1 MDNIHEI
8 ASDGAEM
15 PRFDDGMVNLSE
27 LLRIM
32 AESLVNEIV
41 DARADEACEAG
52 NQRNGY
58 RERRLTTSAGTIN
71 PRIPKLCAGSCFPED
86 LIERCSCVDR
96 AVVAAVSGM
105 VANGVFA
112 ETDEDWAGRRWF
124 NDDSIGRAVE
134 GAEANA
140 PAHACEGTAA
150 ERAARIIAPV
160 VADNPVAGGKA
171 A

>member
-86 LIERCSCVDR
+86 LIERCSRVDR

-105 VANGVFA
+105 LANGVFA
-112 ETDEDWAGRRWF
+112 ETDEDWAVRRWF

-150 ERAARIIAPV
+150 ERTARIIAPV

>member
-86 LIERCSCVDR
+86 LIERCSRVDR

-140 PAHACEGTAA
+140 PASACKGTAA

>member
-58 RERRLTTSAGTIN
+58 RERLRGHRRRARGQDHRARRGRQPRCRREGGVTCARTTAFQVILGSSGSLRPPSRTEPYTNIRDTTLKTGDYPLSFIRRPKIHARASGF
-71 PRIPKLCAGSCFPED
+71 PRSC
-86 LIERCSCVDR
+86 
-96 AVVAAVSGM
+96 
-105 VANGVFA
+105 
-112 ETDEDWAGRRWF
+112 
-124 NDDSIGRAVE
+124 
-134 GAEANA
+134 
-140 PAHACEGTAA
+140 
-150 ERAARIIAPV
+150 ARISTL
-160 VADNPVAGGKA
+160 G
-171 A
+171 

>member
-58 RERRLTTSAGTIN
+58 RERLQGHRRRARGQNHRARRGRQPRCRREGSVTCARTTAFQVILGSSGSLRPPSRTEPYINIRDTTLKTGDYLLSFIRRPKIHARASGFPRSGSASRGI
-71 PRIPKLCAGSCFPED
+71 AGF
-86 LIERCSCVDR
+86 
-96 AVVAAVSGM
+96 
-105 VANGVFA
+105 
-112 ETDEDWAGRRWF
+112 DWG
-124 NDDSIGRAVE
+124 
-134 GAEANA
+134 
-140 PAHACEGTAA
+140 
-150 ERAARIIAPV
+150 
-160 VADNPVAGGKA
+160 
-171 A
+171 

>member
-71 PRIPKLCAGSCFPED
+71 PRIPKLSAGSCFPED
-86 LIERCSCVDR
+86 LIERYSCVDR
-96 AVVAAVSGM
+96 ELERRSRVVDSLR
-105 VANGVFA
+105 
-112 ETDEDWAGRRWF
+112 GRRATPSAGPW
-124 NDDSIGRAVE
+124 RAPRRTRPCT
-134 GAEANA
+134 
-140 PAHACEGTAA
+140 PAGTAA

>member
-58 RERRLTTSAGTIN
+58 RERLQGHRRRARGQDHRARRGRQPRCRREGGVTCARTTAFQVILGSSGSLRPPSRTEPYINIRDTTLKTGDYLLSFIRRPKIHARASGFPRSGSASRGI
-71 PRIPKLCAGSCFPED
+71 ADF
-86 LIERCSCVDR
+86 
-96 AVVAAVSGM
+96 
-105 VANGVFA
+105 
-112 ETDEDWAGRRWF
+112 DWG
-124 NDDSIGRAVE
+124 
-134 GAEANA
+134 
-140 PAHACEGTAA
+140 
-150 ERAARIIAPV
+150 
-160 VADNPVAGGKA
+160 
-171 A
+171 

>member
-71 PRIPKLCAGSCFPED
+71 PRIPKLSAGSCFPED
-86 LIERCSCVDR
+86 LIERCLCVDR

>member
-71 PRIPKLCAGSCFPED
+71 PRIPKLSAGSCFPED

-140 PAHACEGTAA
+140 PSQACAGTAA

>member
-58 RERRLTTSAGTIN
+58 RERLRGH
-71 PRIPKLCAGSCFPED
+71 R
-86 LIERCSCVDR
+86 RR
-96 AVVAAVSGM
+96 ARGQ
-105 VANGVFA
+105 
-112 ETDEDWAGRRWF
+112 DH
-124 NDDSIGRAVE
+124 RA
-134 GAEANA
+134 
-140 PAHACEGTAA
+140 
-150 ERAARIIAPV
+150 V

>member
-71 PRIPKLCAGSCFPED
+71 PRIPKLSAGSCFPED

-150 ERAARIIAPV
+150 ECAARIIAPV

>member
-71 PRIPKLCAGSCFPED
+71 PRIPKLSAGSCFPED
-86 LIERCSCVDR
+86 LIERFSCVDR

>member
-71 PRIPKLCAGSCFPED
+71 PRIPKLSAGSCFPED

-150 ERAARIIAPV
+150 ESAARIIAPV

>member
-71 PRIPKLCAGSCFPED
+71 PRIPKLSAGSRFPED

>member
-71 PRIPKLCAGSCFPED
+71 PRIPKLSAGSCFPED

-105 VANGVFA
+105 VTNGVFA

>member
-15 PRFDDGMVNLSE
+15 PRFDDDMVNLSE

-41 DARADEACEAG
+41 DARADEACKAG

-96 AVVAAVSGM
+96 ELERRSRVVNSM
-105 VANGVFA
+105 R
-112 ETDEDWAGRRWF
+112 GRR
-124 NDDSIGRAVE
+124 A
-134 GAEANA
+134 
-140 PAHACEGTAA
+140 T
-150 ERAARIIAPV
+150 
-160 VADNPVAGGKA
+160 
-171 A
+171 

>member
-1 MDNIHEI
+1 
-8 ASDGAEM
+8 M

-52 NQRNGY
+52 NQGNGY

-86 LIERCSCVDR
+86 LIERCSRVDR

-124 NDDSIGRAVE
+124 NNDSIGRAVE

-140 PAHACEGTAA
+140 PVHACEGTAA
-150 ERAARIIAPV
+150 ERAAKIIAPV

>member
-15 PRFDDGMVNLSE
+15 PRFDDDMVNLSE

-58 RERRLTTSAGTIN
+58 RERRLTTSAGT
-71 PRIPKLCAGSCFPED
+71 
-86 LIERCSCVDR
+86 
-96 AVVAAVSGM
+96 
-105 VANGVFA
+105 
-112 ETDEDWAGRRWF
+112 
-124 NDDSIGRAVE
+124 
-134 GAEANA
+134 
-140 PAHACEGTAA
+140 AA

>member
-86 LIERCSCVDR
+86 LIERCSRVDR

-105 VANGVFA
+105 LANGVFA

>member
-41 DARADEACEAG
+41 DARAYEACEAG
-52 NQRNGY
+52 NQGNGY

-86 LIERCSCVDR
+86 LIERCSRVDR

-124 NDDSIGRAVE
+124 NNDSIGRAVE

-140 PAHACEGTAA
+140 PVHACEGTAA
-150 ERAARIIAPV
+150 ERAAKIIAPV

>member
-58 RERRLTTSAGTIN
+58 RERLRGHRRRARGQDHRAHRGRQPRCRREGGVTCARTTAFQVILGSSGSLRPPSRTEPYINIRDTTLKTGDYLLSFIRRPKIHARASGFPRSGSASRGI
-71 PRIPKLCAGSCFPED
+71 AGF
-86 LIERCSCVDR
+86 
-96 AVVAAVSGM
+96 
-105 VANGVFA
+105 
-112 ETDEDWAGRRWF
+112 DWG
-124 NDDSIGRAVE
+124 
-134 GAEANA
+134 
-140 PAHACEGTAA
+140 
-150 ERAARIIAPV
+150 
-160 VADNPVAGGKA
+160 
-171 A
+171 